1 MTGAFEQGIEQI
13 SLIVFTTLAPAAAVA
28 YIVVACALIF
38 GRIDA
43 DARRRLERML
53 IIPVA
58 MAFLGVAASTN
69 HLGKPSNSLYV
80 LSKIGSSPL
89 STEVL
94 CSVLFVGIIWLTW
107 IVCFSRRELP
117 RVRRALLAAGA
128 LSAVAVLWG
137 TANAYHIATVAA
149 WYLPYTEANLVA
161 QGVQGGSLCAL
172 LVFAAARYPLRA
184 RWGWALVGASALAT
198 AAFGAIG
205 ILQWHAFASIGSGLT
220 TVAEFAP
227 FFPVTVAG
235 GVGGGAA
242 ACIADAVG
250 LARRRAATP
259 GFATVG
265 FAVMLVA
272 VFVERFGF
280 YCVHLTAGLSW

>member
-1 MTGAFEQGIEQI
+1 MTGAFEQGVEQI

-58 MAFLGVAASTN
+58 IAFVGVAASTN

-80 LSKIGSSPL
+80 LSRIGSSPL

-107 IVCFSRRELP
+107 IVCFSRRPLP

-128 LSAVAVLWG
+128 LSAVAEIWG
-137 TANAYHIATVAA
+137 TANAYHIATVGA
-149 WYLPYTEANLVA
+149 WFLPYTEANLVA
-161 QGVQGGSLCAL
+161 QAVQGGALCAL
-172 LVFAAARYPLRA
+172 LVFAAARFPLRA
-184 RWGWALVGASALAT
+184 RWGWALVGASAIAT
-198 AAFGAIG
+198 ASFGAIG
-205 ILQWHAFASIGSGLT
+205 VLQWHAFASIGSSLT

-227 FFPVTVAG
+227 FFPVTVAF
-235 GVGGGAA
+235 GVGGAA
-242 ACIADAVG
+242 AACVVEAAG
-250 LARRRAATP
+250 LARKRAVTTGYSLA
-259 GFATVG
+259 AL
-265 FAVMLVA
+265 AIMLCA

-280 YCVHLTAGLSW
+280 YCIHLTAGLSW